1 MTALLGY
8 QYVVLR
14 CVPSA
19 VREEF
24 VNVGVVLY
32 CQQAAFLQV
41 AWSVDDRRLQAL
53 SPALDPA
60 EVRAALETAATTCRD
75 GAVPG
80 RPDLT
85 GLGPRF
91 GWLAAPRS
99 TVLRPGPGHGGLT
112 DDPAAELARLLAV
125 LVEV

>member
-1 MTALLGY
+1 MSALLGY

-32 CQQAAFLQV
+32 CQQAGFLQV
-41 AWSVDDRRLQAL
+41 AWSVDDARLRAFA
-53 SPALDPA
+53 PTLDPA
-60 EVRAALETAATTCRD
+60 EVRAALQTAEAACRD
-75 GAVPG
+75 GAVEG

-112 DDPAAELARLLAV
+112 TDPAAELARLLAV

>member
-1 MTALLGY
+1 MSELMGY

-14 CVPSA
+14 VVPSA

-32 CQQAAFLQV
+32 CQQAQFLRV
-41 AWSVDDRRLQAL
+41 AWSVQEDRVRAL
-53 SPALDPA
+53 WPALDCA
-60 EVRAALETAATTCRD
+60 EVRAALAGAAATCRE
-75 GAVPG
+75 GSLEGHPE
-80 RPDLT
+80 LS

-99 TVLRPGPGHGGLT
+99 TVLRPGPRHGGLT
-112 DDPAAELARLLAV
+112 FDPAAELARLHAV
-125 LVEV
+125 LVQA

>member
-1 MTALLGY
+1 MSELMGY

-24 VNVGVVLY
+24 VNVGVALY
-32 CQQAAFLQV
+32 CQQAQFLSV
-41 AWSVDDRRLQAL
+41 AWDVDEERLRAFSGL
-53 SPALDPA
+53 VEPG
-60 EVRAALETAATTCRD
+60 EVEAALVAAAATC
-75 GAVPG
+75 GQELIEG
-80 RPDLT
+80 RPTLG

-99 TVLRPGPGHGGLT
+99 TVLRPGPCHGGLT
-112 DDPAAELARLLAV
+112 IDPAAELARLVAV
-125 LVEV
+125 LVAH

>member
-1 MTALLGY
+1 MSDLMGY

-24 VNVGVVLY
+24 LNVGVVLY
-32 CQQAAFLQV
+32 CQQAQFLEV
-41 AWSVDDRRLQAL
+41 AWQVDEERLRAL
-53 SPALDPA
+53 APPLDA
-60 EVRAALETAATTCRD
+60 SELRASLETAAAACRE
-75 GAVPG
+75 GAVDG
-80 RPDLT
+80 RPDLS

-99 TVLRPGPGHGGLT
+99 TVLRPGPCHGGLT
-112 DDPAAELARLLAV
+112 TDPASELARLLAV
-125 LVEV
+125 LVGT